1 MFKGSFMA
9 DKQTKMS
16 PQRKIKHHPTTSMHS
31 TLPATHGRGSMKKET
46 FDLLLDSA
54 ITVVFIIMM
63 HSISLEESLPSF
75 IASF

>member
-1 MFKGSFMA
+1 
-9 DKQTKMS
+9 
-16 PQRKIKHHPTTSMHS
+16 
-31 TLPATHGRGSMKKET
+31 MKKET

-63 HSISLEESLPSF
+63 MHSISLEEFLPSF